1 MKTISF
7 RTGAALLSLFLFLPG
22 CLDIYLTTQLF
33 PNGEIEKTILIK
45 GDSTDLESA
54 PFYFMQDTG
63 WTRKD
68 IRVDDDKPALSLTRK
83 FSSFKELNKS
93 MNPEDTTIQVI
104 RVKSDLKKKFRWFFT
119 YFDYSETILK
129 ADPYKTLDWRN
140 YLTEKELRQLK
151 LTEDQRKEEP
161 QFNEDE
167 YKLIEKKY
175 EEFVMRSAFEDYI
188 RILFSVLKKES
199 SYAAVQSELLNRKE
213 ELYHFMVDSSNAEHG
228 RDLTEAVDKFLNRT
242 DLIGLILKYP
252 VPFKIFDDKMELW
265 DKIGANSYKFIIRM
279 PGILLNTN
287 STQVEGLETRW
298 EFTGNDLYFDDVQL
312 TCESRMINKWAFVV
326 AGIVLL
332 LAIGLAFKPRRGK
345 TAA

>member
-7 RTGAALLSLFLFLPG
+7 RTGAALLGLFLFLPG

-45 GDSTDLESA
+45 GDSADLESA

-63 WTRKD
+63 WTRKI

-83 FSSFKELNKS
+83 FTSFKELNKS
-93 MNPEDTTIQVI
+93 MNPGDTTIQVI
-104 RVKSDLKKKFRWFFT
+104 RVQSELKKKFRWFFT

-129 ADPYKTLDWRN
+129 ADPYKSQDWRN
-140 YLTEKELRQLK
+140 YLTDKELRLLK
-151 LTEDQRKEEP
+151 ISDEEEREEDP
-161 QFNEDE
+161 DYNEAE
-167 YKLIEKKY
+167 YKLIENKY
-175 EEFVMRSAFEDYI
+175 EHFVMRSAFEDYYK
-188 RILFSVLKKES
+188 ILFSVLKKEAGYTS
-199 SYAAVQSELLNRKE
+199 VESELQNRKE
-213 ELYHFMVDSSNAEHG
+213 ELYKYLTDSSNAEEG
-228 RDLTEAVDKFLNRT
+228 RDLILAIEKFLNRS
-242 DLIGLILKYP
+242 DLVTLVDKYP
-252 VPFKIFDDKMELW
+252 VPFKIFDDKMKLW
-265 DKIGANSYKFIIRM
+265 DQIPVNSFKFIIRM

-298 EFTGNDLYFDDVQL
+298 EFTGTDLYFDDVQL

-332 LAIGLAFKPRRGK
+332 LAIGLAFKPRRK
-345 TAA
+345 

>member
-1 MKTISF
+1 MKTINVK
-7 RTGAALLSLFLFLPG
+7 TGATLLALFLFLPG

-45 GDSTDLESA
+45 GDSTNLNDA

-68 IRVDDDKPALSLTRK
+68 IRVDDDKPAITMTRK

-104 RVKSDLKKKFRWFFT
+104 RVKADLKKKFRWFFT

-140 YLTEKELRQLK
+140 YLTEKELKQLK
-151 LTEDQRKEEP
+151 LTEDQRKEQP
-161 QFNEDE
+161 QFNEAE

-175 EEFVMRSAFEDYI
+175 EEFVMRSAFESYYG
-188 RILFSVLKKES
+188 ILGSVLKKEP
-199 SYAAVQSELLNRKE
+199 SYAAVQNELETRKE
-213 ELYHFMVDSSNAEHG
+213 EIYRYMVDSSEAAQG
-228 RDLTEAVDKFLNRT
+228 KDLLVALDKYLNRN
-242 DLIGLILKYP
+242 DLVVLNDKYAGD
-252 VPFKIFDDKMELW
+252 FKIFDEKMGLW
-265 DKIGANSYKFIIRM
+265 DNNSANSYKFIIRM
-279 PGILLNTN
+279 PGILLQSS
-287 STQVEGLETRW
+287 STQIEGLESRW
-298 EFTGNDLYFDDVQL
+298 EFTGNDIYFDDVQL

-326 AGIVLL
+326 AGIVLVM
-332 LAIGLAFKPRRGK
+332 AIGLAFKPRRK
-345 TAA
+345 